1 MTRSFAAIR
10 AWSSTSLSPE
20 QRQTLL
26 WGIGL
31 TLLNVGVLVFIMVVA
46 ASQG

>member
-10 AWSSTSLSPE
+10 AWSSSSLTSE

-31 TLLNVGVLVFIMVVA
+31 ILLNVGVLVFIMVVA

>member
-10 AWSSTSLSPE
+10 AWSPTSLSPE

-31 TLLNVGVLVFIMVVA
+31 TLLNLGVLVFIMVVA
-46 ASQG
+46 AGQG